1 MSFYD
6 RIDTS
11 VLAEFSVAKVLPK
24 NMAGQFWL
32 GDETQSKMDNSMSR
46 HKVLSDAFQVLI
58 DQIED
63 VSGEKFLKQGPD
75 GINSSYQPV
84 DQTFRVGGNPIGL
97 GLLGPVLDIFASVTG
112 PKVNEADAQSI
123 FDRMEELGIDGPR
136 SIKEVRE
143 IANEN
148 ARLQQEEMMAIEE
161 LQPGWKPW
169 IGRMGGRMKA
179 IFEDPVNVYT
189 LPFGATKG
197 MSISKMLFTDFVV
210 NAGAEAAI
218 QPSVKKWY
226 NDLGLEYDI
235 GDVMAAIGTA
245 GLFGAGFGVTFRVGG
260 ETIRLSAEQVQKG
273 LAAFRKTDLPAST
286 ELNQALEAVDNITE
300 METENPLS
308 DLMEH
313 TNRLNAAMD
322 QIDNNAANMPEK
334 PISEVTG
341 REKGPG
347 VAFDPDEIK
356 VDAKTFQFKE
366 DTADQFGVVDDFRN
380 VDVWDPDKAGV
391 VTVFEYRD
399 GNVFIAD
406 GHQRLGIAKRAK
418 AKGQEGVRVFANVIR
433 EADGFTPDM
442 ARVTAA
448 IKNIAEG
455 TGTAIDAAKVLR
467 DFPERMSELDGVA
480 KSLVRTSRGLSNLS
494 DDAFG
499 MVINEVIDAR
509 MGAVI
514 GRLAQDKELHS
525 SIASILSKT
534 NPANEF
540 EAEAIVRQA
549 LEGGTQ
555 KTKSLSLFGEE
566 ELSESLFLERAR
578 ILDKTRK
585 AIRKDRAIFNS
596 LVKNAEQVESAGNK
610 LVSEVNQRKV
620 ATDGEIEEILKKNAN
635 RVGPISDA
643 LNRAASDAK
652 QSGNF
657 TEATKGFL
665 DSIRRAAEDGNLE
678 GPGINDIRRSIDDPE
693 EVSSLSQAANDD
705 LKQFDLVGS
714 EGPKR
719 QGDQLEQDLVG
730 ERPDVE
736 ARPREGFL
744 DDNEARQDLKRVIE
758 EGADEVTI
766 DNHPAVTQAIE
777 NSKAIPE
784 THLRDDYLSEAWE
797 EGRVYNFDGK
807 EVKGTEDAVLELAE
821 IRAKEMPYRDD
832 GLEPPMDPDFGLT
845 THVKQEKKA
854 VIILGPPAAGKSG
867 IANPIARKIGAAI
880 VDPDDAK
887 KVIPEFGDGIGANA
901 VHEESSELAARVLR
915 HLTNNGDNVVLPKV
929 GSKAESIR
937 TTIKDLK
944 EKGYEVDLVDMSV
957 KYKIARD
964 RMFLR
969 FVNTGRL
976 IDPGYVRSVGEKPG
990 KVFDEL
996 QSENIADGYTRIDN
1010 NGKTKEDVKAVPID
1024 TRNLLEGTDIRF
1036 RRGLPER
1043 GEPGERLVQ
1052 DPEGARLLQTAAREG
1067 QELDQ
1072 AILDQEI
1079 PIGRTVDEAGEVVSE
1094 TQTVRD
1100 ILKDIDQDQRM
1111 LNRLEGCAL

>member
-6 RIDTS
+6 RIDTG
-11 VLAEFSVAKVLPK
+11 VLAEFSVAQVLPT
-24 NMAGQFWL
+24 NMAGQYDL
-32 GDETQSKMDNSMSR
+32 GNETQSKMDNSMSK
-46 HKVLSDAFQVLI
+46 HKILSDAFQVLI

-63 VSGEKFLKQGPD
+63 VSGEKYIKQGPD

-84 DQTFRVGGNPIGL
+84 DQTFRVGSTPTGL
-97 GLLGPVLDIFASVTG
+97 GLTGPLLEIFASVTG

-148 ARLQQEEMMAIEE
+148 ARLQQEEMMAIEQ

-169 IGRMGGRMKA
+169 IGRMAGRMVA

-210 NAGAEAAI
+210 NAGAEAVI

-226 NDLGLEYDI
+226 NELGLEYDI
-235 GDVMAAIGTA
+235 GDVMTAIGTA
-245 GLFGAGFGVTFRVGG
+245 GLFGAGFGVTIRVGG

-334 PISEVTG
+334 PVNQVVSE
-341 REKGPG
+341 REMGPG

-366 DTADQFGVVDDFRN
+366 ETADQFGVVDDLRN
-380 VDVWDPDKAGV
+380 VDVWNQEQAGV
-391 VTVFEYRD
+391 ATVYEYLD
-399 GNVFIAD
+399 GSHFIVD

-418 AKGQEGVRVFANVIR
+418 AKGQEGVKIFANVIR
-433 EADGFTPDM
+433 EADGFTPTM
-442 ARVTAA
+442 ARVNAA
-448 IKNIAEG
+448 IKNIIEE

-467 DFPERMSELDGVA
+467 DFPERVSELDGVA
-480 KSLVRTSRGLSNLS
+480 KNLVRTSRGLSNLS

-499 MVINEVIDAR
+499 MVINDVIDAK

-514 GRLAQDKELHS
+514 GRLVQDKELHG

-578 ILDKTRK
+578 ILDKTQK

-596 LVKNAEQVESAGNK
+596 LVKNADQVESAGNK

-678 GPGINDIRRSIDDPE
+678 GPGASDIRRVVDDPE
-693 EVSSLSQAANDD
+693 EISSLSQAANDD
-705 LKQFDLVGS
+705 LKAFDLVGS

-719 QGDQLEQDLVG
+719 QGDQLEQDLRGDLEVLDPVWG
-730 ERPDVE
+730 PADRIEDRLKLSQPIETVE
-736 ARPREGFL
+736 DIYKLAP
-744 DDNEARQDLKRVIE
+744 EAQNFINDIGKRI
-758 EGADEVTI
+758 
-766 DNHPAVTQAIE
+766 
-777 NSKAIPE
+777 
-784 THLRDDYLSEAWE
+784 
-797 EGRVYNFDGK
+797 
-807 EVKGTEDAVLELAE
+807 
-821 IRAKEMPYRDD
+821 
-832 GLEPPMDPDFGLT
+832 
-845 THVKQEKKA
+845 EKKLD
-854 VIILGPPAAGKSG
+854 VKFE
-867 IANPIARKIGAAI
+867 NPG
-880 VDPDDAK
+880 
-887 KVIPEFGDGIGANA
+887 
-901 VHEESSELAARVLR
+901 
-915 HLTNNGDNVVLPKV
+915 
-929 GSKAESIR
+929 
-937 TTIKDLK
+937 LK
-944 EKGYEVDLVDMSV
+944 EKATAAEKMERK
-957 KYKIARD
+957 KYKTAQQMTDISRAGFVVKSLYDADEIVSEFSKSADILDTGWSVYPEGYSD
-964 RMFLR
+964 RKIL
-969 FVNTGRL
+969 
-976 IDPGYVRSVGEKPG
+976 VRTPNGII
-990 KVFDEL
+990 
-996 QSENIADGYTRIDN
+996 SEIQMWTPN
-1010 NGKTKEDVKAVPID
+1010 VKAAKFGRGQKIYTKARSSTDAAEKAKLNEEAKLLYNEALKKDIQESDGKLSGIDSGPNILSNIDLNDASLATRLPVWKTSIASTSTQGPLGSTTASALRGSSESNAGRKSQLMNDIDDLDID
-1024 TRNLLEGTDIRF
+1024 TSPTTNVLPGT
-1036 RRGLPER
+1036 EN
-1043 GEPGERLVQ
+1043 VNN
-1052 DPEGARLLQTAAREG
+1052 
-1067 QELDQ
+1067 
-1072 AILDQEI
+1072 LDQEI
-1079 PIGRTVDEAGEVVSE
+1079 PIGQTMSEKGVEVAD

-1111 LNRLEGCAL
+1111 LDRLEGCAV

>member
-6 RIDTS
+6 RIDTG

-24 NMAGQFWL
+24 TMAGQFWL

-46 HKVLSDAFQVLI
+46 HKVLSDAYQSLI

-63 VSGEKFLKQGPD
+63 VSGEKFIKQGPD

-97 GLLGPVLDIFASVTG
+97 GLLGPVLDIFATVTG

-123 FDRMEELGIDGPR
+123 FAKMEELGIDGPR
-136 SIKEVRE
+136 SIQEVQE

-245 GLFGAGFGVTFRVGG
+245 GLFGAGFGVTIRVGG

-347 VAFDPDEIK
+347 IAFDPDEIK

-366 DTADQFGVVDDFRN
+366 DTADEFGVVDDFRN
-380 VDVWDPDKAGV
+380 VDVWDQDKAGV

-509 MGAVI
+509 MGAVV
-514 GRLAQDKELHS
+514 GRLVQDKELHS
-525 SIASILSKT
+525 SIASILRKT

-578 ILDKTRK
+578 ILDRTQK
-585 AIRKDRAIFNS
+585 AIRKDRSIFNS
-596 LVKNAEQVESAGNK
+596 LIKNADQVESAGNK

-620 ATDGEIEEILKKNAN
+620 ATDGEILEILQKNAN

-652 QSGNF
+652 QSGSF
-657 TEATKGFL
+657 TEATDGFL
-665 DSIRRAAEDGNLE
+665 SSIRRAAEDGNLE
-678 GPGINDIRRSIDDPE
+678 GPGVNDIRRVVDDPE

-705 LKQFDLVGS
+705 LKAFDLVGS

-758 EGADEVTI
+758 DGADEVTI

-797 EGRVYNFDGK
+797 EGRVYNFDGE
-807 EVKGTEDAVLELAE
+807 EVTGTKQAIARLAG
-821 IRAKEMPYRDD
+821 IRAKDLAWTDD
-832 GLEPPMDPDFGLT
+832 NLEPPNTWMK
-845 THVKQEKKA
+845 THIKQEKKA
-854 VIILGPPAAGKSG
+854 VIILGPPAAGKSS

-887 KVIPEFGDGIGANA
+887 KVMPEFGDGIGANA
-901 VHEESSELAARVLR
+901 VHEESAELASRVLNF
-915 HLTNNGDNVVLPKV
+915 LTEERSNVVIPKV
-929 GSKAESIR
+929 GSRAESIR
-937 TTIKDLK
+937 ATIKDLK

-969 FVNTGRL
+969 FIDKGRL
-976 IDPGYVRSVGEKPG
+976 IDPDYVRSVGEKPG

-1036 RRGLPER
+1036 RRGLPEGR
-1043 GEPGERLVQ
+1043 GPGEKVVQ
-1052 DPEGARLLQTAAREG
+1052 DSEGQGFQSGRSG
-1067 QELDQ
+1067 DSQELDQ

>member
-6 RIDTS
+6 RIDTG
-11 VLAEFSVAKVLPK
+11 VLAEYAVAKALPK
-24 NMAGQFWL
+24 NFAGQFEL
-32 GDETQSKMDNSMSR
+32 GDQTQQMLDNSMSR
-46 HKVLSDAFQVLI
+46 HQVLSDAYQNLI

-63 VSGEKFLKQGPD
+63 KSGEKFVKKGD
-75 GINSSYQPV
+75 NGILSSYQPV
-84 DQTFRVGGNPIGL
+84 DQTFRQTYPSTLFV
-97 GLLGPVLDIFASVTG
+97 LGPLLNIASSII
-112 PKVNEADAQSI
+112 PPQLNKDDAQVI
-123 FDRMEELGIDGPR
+123 FDKMEELGIDGPR
-136 SIKEVRE
+136 SIQEVQE

-148 ARLQQEEMMAIEE
+148 ARLQQEEMMALEQ
-161 LQPGWKPW
+161 LQPGWLPW
-169 IGRMGGRMKA
+169 LGRMGGRMKA
-179 IFEDPVNVYT
+179 MFKDPVQLYT

-210 NAGAEAAI
+210 NAGVEAAI
-218 QPSVKKWY
+218 QPSVMQWY

-235 GDVMAAIGTA
+235 SDVLTAIGTA
-245 GLFGAGFGVTFRVGG
+245 GMFGAGFGITFRVGG

-273 LAAFRKTDLPAST
+273 LAAFRKTDIPAGT
-286 ELNQALEAVDNITE
+286 ELNEALQSIDNITE
-300 METENPLS
+300 IETENPLS

-322 QIDNNAANMPEK
+322 KIENNASNMPER
-334 PISEVTG
+334 PISQITG

-356 VDAKTFQFKE
+356 VDAETFQFKE

-380 VDVWDPDKAGV
+380 VDVWDQDKAGV
-391 VTVFEYRD
+391 VTVYEYRD

-418 AKGQEGVRVFANVIR
+418 EKGQEGVTVFANVIR
-433 EADGFTPDM
+433 EADGFTPEM

-467 DFPERMSELDGVA
+467 DFPERVSELDGVA

-499 MVINEVIDAR
+499 MVINDVIDAK

-514 GRLAQDKELHS
+514 GRSVQDKELHS

-549 LEGGTQ
+549 VEGGSQ

-578 ILDKTRK
+578 ILDKTQK
-585 AIRKDRAIFNS
+585 AIRKDRSIFNS
-596 LVKNAEQVESAGNK
+596 LIKNADQVESAGNK

-620 ATDGEIEEILKKNAN
+620 ATDGEILEILQKNAN
-635 RVGPISDA
+635 RVGSISDA
-643 LNRAASDAK
+643 LTRAASEAK
-652 QSGNF
+652 QTGNF
-657 TEATKGFL
+657 NEAAKGFL
-665 DSIRRAAEDGNLE
+665 DTIRRAAENGDIE
-678 GPGINDIRRSIDDPE
+678 GPGVSDIRRSIDDPE

-744 DDNEARQDLKRVIE
+744 DENEARQDLKRVIE

-766 DNHPAVTQAIE
+766 DNHPAVIKAIE

-821 IRAKEMPYRDD
+821 IRAKEMAYRDD

-854 VIILGPPAAGKSG
+854 VIILGPPASGKSS

-901 VHEESSELAARVLR
+901 VHEESTELAGRVLQ

-929 GSKAESIR
+929 GSIAESIR
-937 TTIKDLK
+937 NTIKELK

-957 KYKIARD
+957 KYKISRD

-969 FVNTGRL
+969 FIDTGRL
-976 IDPGYVRSVGEKPG
+976 IDPDYVRSVGEKPG

-996 QSENIADGYTRIDN
+996 RAENIADGYTRIDN
-1010 NGKTKEDVKAVPID
+1010 NGKRKEEVKAVPID

-1043 GEPGERLVQ
+1043 GEPGERVVQ
-1052 DPEGARLLQTAAREG
+1052 DPEGERLLQTAAREG

-1072 AILDQEI
+1072 AILDTEI
-1079 PIGRTVDEAGEVVSE
+1079 PIARAIDDSGEIAE

>member
-6 RIDTS
+6 RIDTG
-11 VLAEFSVAKVLPK
+11 VLAEFSVAQVLPT
-24 NMAGQFWL
+24 NMAGQYDL
-32 GDETQSKMDNSMSR
+32 GNETQSKMDNSMSK
-46 HKVLSDAFQVLI
+46 HKILSDAFQVLI

-63 VSGEKFLKQGPD
+63 VSGEKYIKQGPD

-84 DQTFRVGGNPIGL
+84 DQTFRVGSTPTGL
-97 GLLGPVLDIFASVTG
+97 GLLGPMLEIFASVTG

-148 ARLQQEEMMAIEE
+148 ARLQQEEMMAIEQ

-169 IGRMGGRMKA
+169 IGRMAGRMVA

-226 NDLGLEYDI
+226 NELGLEYDI

-245 GLFGAGFGVTFRVGG
+245 GLFGAGFGVTIRVGG

-347 VAFDPDEIK
+347 FAFDPDEIK

-380 VDVWDPDKAGV
+380 VDVWDQDKAGV

-578 ILDKTRK
+578 ILDKTQK

-643 LNRAASDAK
+643 LNRAASEAK
-652 QSGNF
+652 KSGNF

-678 GPGINDIRRSIDDPE
+678 GPGASDIRRVVDDPE

-797 EGRVYNFDGK
+797 EGRVYNFDGE
-807 EVKGTEDAVLELAE
+807 EVTGTKQAIARLAG
-821 IRAKEMPYRDD
+821 IRAKDLAWTDD
-832 GLEPPMDPDFGLT
+832 NLEPPNTWMK
-845 THVKQEKKA
+845 THIKQEKKA
-854 VIILGPPAAGKSG
+854 VIILGPPAAGKSS

-887 KVIPEFGDGIGANA
+887 KVMPEFGDGIGANA
-901 VHEESSELAARVLR
+901 VHEESAELASRVLNF
-915 HLTNNGDNVVLPKV
+915 LTEEGSNVVIPKV
-929 GSKAESIR
+929 GSRAESIR
-937 TTIKDLK
+937 ATIKDLK

-969 FVNTGRL
+969 FIDKGRL
-976 IDPGYVRSVGEKPG
+976 IDPDYVRSVGEKPG

-1010 NGKTKEDVKAVPID
+1010 NGKIEDEKTVPID

-1036 RRGLPER
+1036 RRGLPEGR
-1043 GEPGERLVQ
+1043 GPGEKVVQ
-1052 DPEGARLLQTAAREG
+1052 DPEGQGFQSGRSG
-1067 QELDQ
+1067 DSQELDQ